1 MPLMVSN
8 PCWLLLLGFVPL
20 TLRLRGLRTAAVRY
34 PTLATLRA
42 VAPNSVR
49 HRCTII
55 GLRVA
60 ALVLVVLALARPQ
73 AGRWIDE
80 LRRDDVMLVVD
91 VSRSMLDDDV
101 TIDERRV
108 TRLDAVKLV
117 VKEFV
122 GARPEDRIGLMLFA
136 ARPYT
141 QCPLTLDH
149 SWLVENLER
158 ARVGMIEHG
167 TAIGSAVAA
176 ALRHLRTSAAGS
188 KFIIVLTDGSNNAGR
203 ITPLAAA
210 EAAAALGVKVY
221 TIGAGTPGA
230 GPSFGQRIFGRVIPE
245 LEFDEETLQKM
256 AAATGARYFRATD
269 MPSLHA
275 GFAEIDRY
283 EKRSLV
289 TRKFIAGRELYPW
302 LLWPALGVLLLEIGL
317 AETVLRKLP

>member
-1 MPLMVSN
+1 MAGECQFGV
-8 PCWLLLLGFVPL
+8 
-20 TLRLRGLRTAAVRY
+20 TGLAVMGQ
-34 PTLATLRA
+34 
-42 VAPNSVR
+42 N
-49 HRCTII
+49 
-55 GLRVA
+55 
-60 ALVLVVLALARPQ
+60 LARNV
-73 AGRWIDE
+73 AGHGFPVAVHNRTTARTDE
-80 LRRDDVMLVVD
+80 FYAAYGDEGPITPTR
-91 VSRSMLDDDV
+91 
-101 TIDERRV
+101 TIE
-108 TRLDAVKLV
+108 
-117 VKEFV
+117 EFV